1 MCASWHD
8 FSVPPVPPAGGPS
21 ETRGGCA
28 GQPPTVP
35 PSGGEQELRVSQAD
49 IERAIRNL
57 DVAEKRLKRAA
68 ALVGGYQWADSPNI
82 HNVSSDVF
90 ARIPGDPELRVSIE
104 GVDAIWKRR
113 GPFLFF
119 RTHKEA

>member
-21 ETRGGCA
+21 EARGGCA

-35 PSGGEQELRVSQAD
+35 PNGGEQEPRVSQAD

-68 ALVGGYQWADSPNI
+68 ALLGAYRWDDSPNVHDI
-82 HNVSSDVF
+82 AHDVF
-90 ARIPGDPELRVSIE
+90 ARIPGEPEVHANAE
-104 GVDAIWKRR
+104 GFVAIWKRR

>member
-1 MCASWHD
+1 MCASWHNFD
-8 FSVPPVPPAGGPS
+8 VPPVPSTGGPS

-35 PSGGEQELRVSQAD
+35 PSGGEQEPRVSQAD
-49 IERAIRNL
+49 IDRAIRCL
-57 DVAEKRLKRAA
+57 DVAANRLKRAGI
-68 ALVGGYQWADSPNI
+68 LLGGLRWYESPNLHDI
-82 HNVSSDVF
+82 PADVF
-90 ARIPGDPELRVSIE
+90 ARLPGDPEVHIHPD
-104 GVDAIWKRR
+104 GVMAIWKRR

>member
-8 FSVPPVPPAGGPS
+8 FSVPPVAPAGGPS

-35 PSGGEQELRVSQAD
+35 PNGGEQEPRVSQAD

-57 DVAEKRLKRAA
+57 DVAEKRLGRAA
-68 ALVGGYQWADSPNI
+68 ALVGGLHWSDSTGI
-82 HNVSSDVF
+82 HEVSGDVF
-90 ARIPGDPELRVSIE
+90 ARLPGDPEVHVDTE
-104 GVDAIWKRR
+104 GGVVIWKRR